1 MGLNRKNI
9 DLSDKCIEVISI
21 EAVKQKTD
29 FKNLTQDILEH
40 LSENRLSFEK
50 ILLSINVKRA
60 LAKSKK

>member
-1 MGLNRKNI
+1 MELKRKNI

-21 EAVKQKTD
+21 EAVKQKSD

-40 LSENRLSFEK
+40 LAKNKLSFEK
-50 ILLSINVKRA
+50 VLLSLNVQRA

>member
-1 MGLNRKNI
+1 MELKRKNI
-9 DLSDKCIEVISI
+9 DLSDKCIEEISI

-40 LSENRLSFEK
+40 LAKNKLSFEK
-50 ILLSINVKRA
+50 VLLSLNVQRA